1 MSDPQGTAESAVSN
15 GPLGSSD
22 THNGPFSIG
31 LAGLRKESLTKLG
44 N

>member
-22 THNGPFSIG
+22 THNGPFGIG
-31 LAGLRKESLTKLG
+31 PAVLRNESLAKLG